1 MFLPRRPGVA
11 VRSLVIASCI
21 GLAGIAAPASSLAG
35 TDPMTGAEAVVAN
48 ADGANVRIR
57 DGASLDATPLTKV
70 PEGTDLTIIEGPIAD
85 DDGTTWFRVDADGVI
100 GYIAADFVATDD
112 PAEMPEDVPGVP
124 DGATGLALTTDQVNL
139 RSGPSLA
146 YTAIDKVPA
155 GATLSLSGYDI
166 DGWLRV
172 SWKGTTGWIDGT
184 FIDIDDDATP
194 PTTEAPTPPGEEP
207 PADETP
213 APDDT
218 STRYASQDVNLR
230 TEPAF
235 DSTIA
240 RVIPMGTRI
249 ELTGEEQNGFVKGTV
264 DDVTGWFSEQFL
276 SATPEGTPPDE
287 VPETPDA
294 PEPTETPAPTPT
306 QTPAP
311 ETPTPETPTP
321 ETPEPE
327 PSGSTIVWPMKGG
340 EWRVLQGYNGSSH
353 QDRGDLW
360 QYQDS
365 FDLVRSDGSTSGQ
378 PTYSPVNGT
387 VRWLDPSTG
396 GIAIDVGDGLAV
408 SLFHIDIDGAISPG
422 DRLTQ
427 GQFIGT
433 VSPPGGGGNGGTPH
447 IHLTAWATDDGGNWS
462 RDSIPF
468 EGRAAINGQEF
479 PNNGSSLQWT
489 GTIITP

>member
-11 VRSLVIASCI
+11 MRTLIVASCI
-21 GLAGIAAPASSLAG
+21 GLAGVAAPAGSLAG
-35 TDPMTGAEAVVAN
+35 TDPMTGSDAVVTN
-48 ADGANVRIR
+48 ADGANVRVR
-57 DGASLDATPLTKV
+57 SDASLDAPEVTRV
-70 PEGTDLTIIEGPIAD
+70 PEGTELTIIEGPVAAT
-85 DDGTTWFRVDADGVI
+85 DGSTWFRVDVDGVT
-100 GYIAADFVATDD
+100 GYMSANFVSTDT
-112 PAEMPEDVPGVP
+112 PAEMPEDIPGVP
-124 DGATGLALTTDQVNL
+124 EGAPGAGVATDTVHL

-146 YTAIDKVPA
+146 YVAIDTVGA
-155 GATLSLSGYDI
+155 GDALTLSGDVI

-172 SWKGTTGWIDGT
+172 TWNGKVGWIEGR
-184 FIDIDDDATP
+184 FVQADDDATP
-194 PTTEAPTPPGEEP
+194 PAEAPAPQP
-207 PADETP
+207 PATDTPDEGATG
-213 APDDT
+213 
-218 STRYASQDVNLR
+218 TRYALDDVNLR

-240 RVIPMGTRI
+240 RVIPQGTAI
-249 ELTGEEQNGFVKGTV
+249 ELTGEAQNGFVKGTV
-264 DDVTGWFSEQFL
+264 DGITGWFS
-276 SATPEGTPPDE
+276 PEYLGA
-287 VPETPDA
+287 TPDA
-294 PEPTETPAPTPT
+294 PPAT
-306 QTPAP
+306 QTPDAP
-311 ETPTPETPTP
+311 VETPETPTP
-321 ETPEPE
+321 TPSPTPTPTPTETPDPA
-327 PSGSTIVWPMKGG
+327 PSGSTIVWPMKDG

-360 QYQDS
+360 QYEDS
-365 FDLVRSDGSTSGQ
+365 FDLVRTDGSTSGQ
-378 PTYSPVNGT
+378 PTYSPVAGI

-408 SLFHIDIDGAISPG
+408 SLFHIEIDGAIQPG

-468 EGRAAINGQEF
+468 EGIAAISGQNF
-479 PNNGSSLQWT
+479 PNDGSSLQWT